1 MRSTAARSDEMNFW
15 IYLYR
20 FAWVVFVALVL
31 CGLASIFLPTLR
43 ENQERQRRASVM
55 EEEIRNKEEAIQ
67 QLRRQR
73 ERFLTDPKF
82 VEDVAREEFGKA
94 RSNETVFRFPDK

>member
-1 MRSTAARSDEMNFW
+1 M
-15 IYLYR
+15 
-20 FAWVVFVALVL
+20 VFIALVI
-31 CGLASIFLPTLR
+31 CGLASIFMPTLR
-43 ENQERQRRASVM
+43 ENQERQRRASVL

-67 QLRRQR
+67 QLRHQR

-94 RSNETVFRFPDK
+94 KTGETIFRFSDK